1 MRYTE
6 IIAPIRLDEVTMSP
20 SNLRSEAKK
29 IGATAGMEFE
39 MIVPNVST
47 EDEEEDFDQDERARS
62 FREIMNFFNDGDQN
76 SRRDVDRMIEG
87 LREGFWDYASEIVS
101 DRFYSREGRRYFE
114 EYIEDEFDEDSAR
127 ETAEEEISEANPD
140 LDPDDSE
147 YTDLVDNRIEEL
159 KKEWFDEEW
168 DNQGRL
174 FERARDDFEQG
185 EYDSID
191 EDDYLNNQGWRY
203 MSDIPYRDYDVYWPH
218 MTSGGENS
226 ADDAAESFSDA
237 IGRKVNVSG
246 SYHGVRN
253 EGEYTVEPDGSLDP
267 DDSNDAG
274 LEFVSPPLPLDQML
288 IDLNKI
294 VAWAKEYGCYTNDS
308 TGLHMNVS
316 VPNFSRENLDYVK
329 LALLLGDEY
338 VLNQFGRITNTYAG
352 SALRKVKQIISD
364 SPQKAGD
371 ALDMMKTTLTREA
384 ARIIHSGT
392 TQKYTSINTKTGYIE
407 FRSPGGDWLEE
418 DIQKLENTLLRFVV
432 ALDAACDPEKYKQEY
447 QKKFYK
453 ILEPSRD
460 EYGTMIKDFGDY
472 VTGVGGAP
480 ESIVKAFRRS
490 AIATLQQSNAA
501 KRNKSGVA
509 DTIGKSFWELYDPRG
524 LLVARFDD
532 VLRNEVKAQLEAW
545 RYLKRQN
552 PDFTMDEFDEYKVQ
566 PIKVANTQGDGT
578 SRWNILNAAGNPVGQ
593 VSARTQAGADI
604 MAQRYLRS
612 LNPNLNT
619 TEFSVRRA
627 EQ

>member
-47 EDEEEDFDQDERARS
+47 EEDEEDFDQDERARS
-62 FREIMNFFNDGDQN
+62 FREIMNFFIGGVNT
-76 SRRDVDRMIEG
+76 RRDVDRMIEG
-87 LREGFWDYASEIVS
+87 LREGFWEYASEIVS

-140 LDPDDSE
+140 LDTDDSE

-174 FERARDDFEQG
+174 FDRAREDFEQG

-218 MTSGGENS
+218 TTSGGENS

-338 VLNQFGRITNTYAG
+338 VLNQFGRITNTYAS

-612 LNPNLNT
+612 RNPNVNT

>member
-47 EDEEEDFDQDERARS
+47 EEEDEEDFDQDERARS
-62 FREIMNFFNDGDQN
+62 FREIMNFFIGGVNT
-76 SRRDVDRMIEG
+76 RRDVDRMIEG
-87 LREGFWDYASEIVS
+87 LRDGFWEYASEIVS

-140 LDPDDSE
+140 LDTDDSE

-174 FERARDDFEQG
+174 FDRAREDFEQG

-191 EDDYLNNQGWRY
+191 EDDYLDNQGWRY

-218 MTSGGENS
+218 TTSGGENS

-338 VLNQFGRITNTYAG
+338 VLNQFGRITNTYAS

-480 ESIVKAFRRS
+480 ESVVKAFRRS
-490 AIATLQQSNAA
+490 AIANLQQSNAA

-532 VLRNEVKAQLEAW
+532 VLRNEFKAQLEAW
-545 RYLKRQN
+545 RYLRLQN

-578 SRWNILNAAGNPVGQ
+578 SRWNILNASGNPVGQ

-612 LNPNLNT
+612 RNPNVNT

>member
-47 EDEEEDFDQDERARS
+47 EEDEEDFDQDERARS
-62 FREIMNFFNDGDQN
+62 FREIMNFFIGGENT
-76 SRRDVDRMIEG
+76 RRDVDRMIEG
-87 LREGFWDYASEIVS
+87 LREGFWEYASEIVS

-140 LDPDDSE
+140 LDTDDSE

-174 FERARDDFEQG
+174 FDRAREDFEQG

-218 MTSGGENS
+218 TTSGGENS

-338 VLNQFGRITNTYAG
+338 VLNQFGRITNTYAS

-578 SRWNILNAAGNPVGQ
+578 SRWNILNASGNPVGQ

-612 LNPNLNT
+612 RNPNVNT

>member
-47 EDEEEDFDQDERARS
+47 EDEEEDFSQDERARS
-62 FREIMNFFNDGDQN
+62 FREIMNFFIGGENT
-76 SRRDVDRMIEG
+76 RRDVDRMIEG

>member
-47 EDEEEDFDQDERARS
+47 EDEEEDFSQDERARS

>member
-62 FREIMNFFNDGDQN
+62 FREIINFFIGGENT
-76 SRRDVDRMIEG
+76 RRDVDRMIEG
-87 LREGFWDYASEIVS
+87 LREGFWEYASEIVS
-101 DRFYSREGRRYFE
+101 DRFYSRDGRRYFE

-140 LDPDDSE
+140 LDTDDSE

-185 EYDSID
+185 EYDFID
-191 EDDYLNNQGWRY
+191 EGDYLDNQGWRY

-218 MTSGGENS
+218 TTSGGENS

-371 ALDMMKTTLTREA
+371 ALDMMKSTLTREA

-612 LNPNLNT
+612 RNPNVNT